1 MFLKIELK
9 LFPGLLAYHSKREHH
24 GTYYIL
30 IGIEAF
36 IPLLAID
43 PWRTEVFVLMIISI
57 LVLSLEEEKCLYVNH
72 ILILGTPLPLK
83 FCYLVY
89 QNRVG

>member
-1 MFLKIELK
+1 MFLKTEVK
-9 LFPGLLAYHSKREHH
+9 LFPGLLAYHSKQEHH

-43 PWRTEVFVLMIISI
+43 PLRTVFILMTRIWI
-57 LVLSLEEEKCLYVNH
+57 LVLSLEEKEKCL
-72 ILILGTPLPLK
+72 L
-83 FCYLVY
+83 LVADY
-89 QNRVG
+89 YNEFRGNQI